1 LRALKLHGAGGTIK
15 PGQPLPATLMGPNR
29 EALLRGFANLE
40 KHIAN
45 VRTFGVPVV
54 VAVNAFK
61 DDPKDELEYVKTK
74 VLESGAVSSAIS
86 TPWADGSAGAEA
98 LANAV
103 VRACEQ
109 PLTYRPLYE
118 NSASIEQKIDTIARR
133 IYGAEG
139 VKFEPDAKTQIETAT
154 RLGYGRFPICM
165 AKTQYSLS
173 HDPLLLGRPTGFT
186 LPVRELRIL
195 AGAEFLTAVCG
206 GMQLMPGLP
215 SRPAGEHV
223 DVDPETGQIVG
234 LS

>member
-1 LRALKLHGAGGTIK
+1 MCYIDRKFSPPIGV
-15 PGQPLPATLMGPNR
+15 
-29 EALLRGFANLE
+29 
-40 KHIAN
+40 
-45 VRTFGVPVV
+45 VRTW
-54 VAVNAFK
+54 
-61 DDPKDELEYVKTK
+61 T
-74 VLESGAVSSAIS
+74 
-86 TPWADGSAGAEA
+86 DGGAGAET
-98 LANAV
+98 LARAV
-103 VRACEQ
+103 LQACEQ
-109 PLTYRPLYE
+109 PSSYRPLYE
-118 NSASIEQKIDTIARR
+118 DSVSIEQKIETIARR

-139 VKFEPDAKTQIETAT
+139 VQFEPDAKTQIETAT

-173 HDPLLLGRPTGFT
+173 HDPLLRGRPTGFT

-223 DVDPETGQIVG
+223 DVDPKTGRIVG